1 MTEKSR
7 AFNRP
12 KRKPVSGPSSRLNV
26 DNPIKG
32 MHYRWVNDTA
42 DRIQRFLDAGYE
54 VVEKGGQIAV
64 GGPNAPDNVGNV
76 VSRQVGAGVT
86 AYLMATPQEWRDKD
100 VAEQQSQINK
110 TEDDMRR
117 QGGEDGRYGQVEIK
131 RN

>member
-26 DNPIKG
+26 DNPVKG

-64 GGPNAPDNVGNV
+64 GGPNAPDNA
-76 VSRQVGAGVT
+76 VSA
-86 AYLMATPQEWRDKD
+86 LIKLFMAPGSPGL
-100 VAEQQSQINK
+100 VAALLLAELA
-110 TEDDMRR
+110 
-117 QGGEDGRYGQVEIK
+117 
-131 RN
+131 